1 MKTDTHDEAHE
12 FLPVRAAK
20 SWLHGDWSVKLTPLF
35 WGAGYL
41 RAKQLIKGFL
51 AFVCEA
57 VVLLFLYQYGLP
69 NLSKFGTLGTIKRAT
84 VYNPQTLKNEVNQY
98 DNSFLILLFS
108 LVSLVI
114 IVAATILILR
124 MVDDAHTLQKTRKSG
139 GHVNTFV
146 EDIRALFNERFH
158 LTLLT
163 LPTLGI
169 IVFTVVPL
177 LFMILVAFTNYDQS
191 HMAPTELFTWVGLD
205 NFARLFKDSLSETFG
220 YSFGKVL
227 GWTLLWAT
235 CATFTCYFG
244 GIALSLMINHKRT
257 RVKKL
262 WRTLFV
268 ICIAVP
274 QFVSL
279 LLVRNFFADTGI
291 VNTFCANAGITEFLK
306 SVGLVGAYLDHIPFL
321 TDAGWAKF
329 MIILI
334 NFWIGV
340 PYLMLI
346 ATGVLMNIPTEY
358 YESAKIDGANAFQTF
373 GRITMP
379 FMLSVT
385 GPYLITAFI
394 ANINNFNVIYL
405 LTQDVYYT
413 MDTKLAAS
421 NAKDID
427 LLVTWL
433 YRLTNDSYNYKM
445 ASVIGIL
452 VFVVCAVFTLIA
464 FNYTFR
470 KGREGKFQ

>member
-1 MKTDTHDEAHE
+1 MKTEMHEPRKE
-12 FLPVRAAK
+12 FLPIRAVRA
-20 SWLHGDWSVKLTPLF
+20 WLDGDWAVKLTPLF

-41 RAKQLIKGFL
+41 HVGQWIKGLL
-51 AFVCEA
+51 AFLCEA
-57 VVLLFLYQYGLP
+57 VVLLFLNQYGLP
-69 NLSKFGTLGTIKRAT
+69 NLAKFGTLGTVKRAT
-84 VYNPQTLKNEVNQY
+84 VYNPQTMKNEVNQY

-108 LVSLVI
+108 LVALVVI
-114 IVAATILILR
+114 IAAVILILR
-124 MVDDAHTLQKTRKSG
+124 MVEESGTQKKIKAAG
-139 GHVNTFV
+139 GHVNSFV
-146 EDIRALFNERFH
+146 EDIRALFDQRFH
-158 LTLLT
+158 ITLLSV
-163 LPTLGI
+163 PMLGI
-169 IVFTVVPL
+169 MVFTVIPL

-205 NFARLFKDSLSETFG
+205 NFMRLFKDSLSETFG

-235 CATFTCYFG
+235 FATFTCYFG
-244 GIALSLMINHKRT
+244 GIALSLLINHKRT

-268 ICIAVP
+268 VCIAVP

-291 VNTFCANAGITEFLK
+291 VNTFCANVGITSFLK
-306 SVGLVGAYLDHIPFL
+306 SVGLVGQYLDHIPFL

-405 LTQDVYYT
+405 LTQDVYFT

-433 YRLTNDSYNYKM
+433 FRLTNDSYNYKM

-452 VFVVCAVFTLIA
+452 VFIVCAVFTLLA

-470 KGREGKFQ
+470 KGVEDKFQ

>member
-1 MKTDTHDEAHE
+1 M
-12 FLPVRAAK
+12 
-20 SWLHGDWSVKLTPLF
+20 
-35 WGAGYL
+35 
-41 RAKQLIKGFL
+41 
-51 AFVCEA
+51 
-57 VVLLFLYQYGLP
+57 
-69 NLSKFGTLGTIKRAT
+69 
-84 VYNPQTLKNEVNQY
+84 YNPATLKNEVTVY
-98 DNSFLILLFS
+98 DNSLLILLIS
-108 LVSLVI
+108 LVALV
-114 IVAATILILR
+114 VSAAAVILILR
-124 MVDDAHTLQKTRKSG
+124 MVEDARKLQLADASG
-139 GHVNTFV
+139 GHINTFR
-146 EDIRALFNERFH
+146 EDLRELFNGRFH
-158 LTLLT
+158 ITLLS

-169 IVFTVVPL
+169 IVFTVIPL
-177 LFMILVAFTNYDQS
+177 IFMILVAFTNYDQS
-191 HMAPTELFTWVGLD
+191 HMAPSELFTWVGLD
-205 NFARLFKDSLSETFG
+205 NFTRLFNNSLSETFG

-227 GWTLLWAT
+227 GWTLTWAT
-235 CATFTCYFG
+235 FATFTCYFG

-291 VNTFCANAGITEFLK
+291 INTLCANAGITNFLK
-306 SVGLVGAYLDHIPFL
+306 SVGLVGPTLDHIPFL

-358 YESAKIDGANAFQTF
+358 YESAKIDGANAIQTF
-373 GRITMP
+373 NRITMP
-379 FMLSVT
+379 FMFSVT
-385 GPYLITAFI
+385 LPYLITSFI

-405 LTQDVYYT
+405 LTQDVYFT

-452 VFVVCAVFTLIA
+452 VFVVCAVFTLLA

-470 KGREGKFQ
+470 KGREDKFQ

>member
-1 MKTDTHDEAHE
+1 MERKTHE
-12 FLPVRAAK
+12 GRRTFLPVRAAR
-20 SWLHGDWSVKLTPLF
+20 SWLDGDAFVKLTPLF
-35 WGAGYL
+35 WGAGYIRRRQYL
-41 RAKQLIKGFL
+41 KGLL
-51 AFVCEA
+51 ATVFEFVVA
-57 VVLLFLYQYGLP
+57 LFTIVYGVP
-69 NLSKFGTLGTIKRAT
+69 NLAQFATLGTVKRAT
-84 VYNPQTLKNEVNQY
+84 VYNPATLKNEVNQY

-108 LVSLVI
+108 LVSLVVLAAALI
-114 IVAATILILR
+114 IALQ
-124 MVDDAHTLQKTRKSG
+124 TLVEARALQEKSERG
-139 GHVNTFV
+139 EHINTFR
-146 EDIRALFNERFH
+146 EDIVELFDHKFH
-158 LTLLT
+158 ITLLS
-163 LPTLGI
+163 LPCLGI
-169 IVFTVVPL
+169 IVFTIIPL
-177 LFMILVAFTNYDQS
+177 LFMILVAFTNYDQQ
-191 HMAPTELFTWVGLD
+191 HMAPTELFTWVGFD
-205 NFARLFKDSLSETFG
+205 NFTRLFHDSLSETFG

-227 GWTLLWAT
+227 GWTLTWAFF
-235 CATFTCYFG
+235 ATFTCYFG
-244 GIALSLMINHKRT
+244 GIMLSLLINNRRT
-257 RVKKL
+257 RLKKL

-268 ICIAVP
+268 VCIAVP

-291 VNTFCANAGITEFLK
+291 VNTICSNLGITDFLK

-321 TDAGWAKF
+321 TEVGWARF

-358 YESAKIDGANAFQTF
+358 YESAKIDGANGVQTF
-373 GRITMP
+373 FRITMP

-385 GPYLITAFI
+385 GPYLITSFI

-405 LTQDVYYT
+405 LTQDVYFT

-433 YRLTNDSYNYKM
+433 YRLTNDYYNYKM

-452 VFVVCAVFTLIA
+452 VFVVCAVFTLLA

-470 KGREGKFQ
+470 KGREARFQ